1 MLVFFSF
8 ALNLSF
14 RIIVDNSAT
23 DRSHTMRGKKE
34 KKVGIPGDHFPSLL
48 TSLSNL
54 HSREKFT
61 DVVFLCGKGRR

>member
-23 DRSHTMRGKKE
+23 DRSHKMRGKKE

-54 HSREKFT
+54 HSREEFT

>member
-1 MLVFFSF
+1 M
-8 ALNLSF
+8 
-14 RIIVDNSAT
+14 DNSAT
-23 DRSHTMRGKKE
+23 DRSHKMRGKKE

-61 DVVFLCGKGRR
+61 DVVFLCGKVKVGDNIL